1 MREPS
6 SIELITWVEREVR
19 DLYEDPWR
27 DELIALFAGKISN
40 NKGTVGVRNTS
51 MDSGGE
57 DGVGL

>member
-1 MREPS
+1 M
-6 SIELITWVEREVR
+6 R